1 MRVLGV
7 EVLAETEAPEMVRNG
22 PGRRAGS
29 DLSSSKR
36 REWVGERKRSE
47 EVGERK
53 RAEERT

>member
-1 MRVLGV
+1 M
-7 EVLAETEAPEMVRNG
+7 EVLAETEAPEMVLNG